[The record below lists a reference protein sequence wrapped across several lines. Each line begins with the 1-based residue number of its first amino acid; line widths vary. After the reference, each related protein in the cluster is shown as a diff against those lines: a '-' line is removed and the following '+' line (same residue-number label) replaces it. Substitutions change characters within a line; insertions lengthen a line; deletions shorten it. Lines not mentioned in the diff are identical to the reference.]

1 MFPGWWFAIASIIA
15 VLGIVFFFKQMVRS
29 VSDHLEKGE
38 EKNISAIQS
47 LLSRFFIKVAI
58 AEVIPIILII
68 VGFVQSEKWTKE
80 ISTMA
85 AYTPFIIVILT
96 LLFGNLNVILSRG
109 SLLLFN
115 DSKGQWKGTID
126 SIIFSAMAVVSAIPI
141 ISIVGI
147 LTILP

>member
-68 VGFVQSEKWTKE
+68 IGFVQSEKWTKE